1 MRIDFNRPYLTGK
14 ELQYMQEAVN
24 SYKLSGNGSFTKRCQ
39 EFFEKRY
46 GFRKCLLTTS
56 GTDALEMAALL
67 TGVGP
72 GDEVIVPS

>member
-39 EFFEKRY
+39 EFLEKR
-46 GFRKCLLTTS
+46 
-56 GTDALEMAALL
+56 
-67 TGVGP
+67 
-72 GDEVIVPS
+72 